1 MSDLKPKRTKIELG
15 GKEYGLLF
23 NLNAID
29 DIQDKFDISISNMA
43 DLMSDERKV
52 FKVLKFLLATLINEA
67 IDDDESGEPHVT
79 ESFIGRKITPAKI
92 PELKNAIMA
101 AFSEGTPKSEDEDPN
116 PQSE

>member
-1 MSDLKPKRTKIELG
+1 
-15 GKEYGLLF
+15 
-23 NLNAID
+23 
-29 DIQDKFDISISNMA
+29 
-43 DLMSDERKV
+43 MSDERKV

-67 IDDDESGEPHVT
+67 ITTMKAESHVT

-101 AFSEGTPKSEDEDPN
+101 AFSEGTPKSEDDDPN